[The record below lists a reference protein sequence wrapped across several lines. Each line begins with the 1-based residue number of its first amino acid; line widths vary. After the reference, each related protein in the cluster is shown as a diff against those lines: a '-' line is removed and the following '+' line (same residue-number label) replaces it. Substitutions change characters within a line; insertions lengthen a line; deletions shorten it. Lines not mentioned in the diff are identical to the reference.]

1 MKLINKI
8 LWISLLTLPVACYE
22 PDADLLD
29 ERLECGSDKFEASID
44 ACKFTERYASE
55 PASVIV
61 TDSTVTFSLHGDVR
75 TRNDWHNKWDR
86 RTLSF
91 TFPMDSMKIKHF
103 FDLVALDSLTLDL
116 KSKDSCLVE
125 WKKDYKTDTLNIRS
139 GSLTFTRSKLIGLDG
154 DRNTLFLSGIFDFKY
169 DMEDLFPEAD
179 SVRTLDSRRD
189 QSFLTGEGWFDVI
202 ITGSNFEK
210 K

>member
-8 LWISLLTLPVACYE
+8 VWISLLTLPVACHVWE
-22 PDADLLD
+22 DDLLS
-29 ERLECGSDKFEASID
+29 ERMECGSDKFEANID
-44 ACKFTERYASE
+44 DCKFTERHTSE
-55 PASVIV
+55 PASVVV
-61 TDSTVTFSLHGDVR
+61 TDSTVTFSLHGDVLA
-75 TRNDWHNKWDR
+75 RNDWQNKWDR

-103 FDLVALDSLTLDL
+103 FDLVALDSLDLDL

-125 WKKDYKTDTLNIRS
+125 WKKDYKTDTLNVRS
-139 GSLTFTRSKLIGLDG
+139 GSLTFTRAKLIGLDG
-154 DRNTLFLSGIFDFKY
+154 DRNSLFLSGLFDFKY
-169 DMEDLFPEAD
+169 DVEDLFPETD
-179 SVRTLDSRRD
+179 SVKPRDGRRD
-189 QSFLTGEGWFDVI
+189 QSRLSGEGWFDVV